1 MLPNARAGEPYDVRL
16 EIATDT
22 GVEAEITEVNFSQDI
37 GLIFDINERRL
48 QGTPGQSGDF
58 ELTVKWSCSSHRD
71 NEKKLLFVVNPDPKS
86 LWKVI
91 DPPSDA
97 PFYKKSIDHQSVC
110 RSGIHIAGASR
121 RGRSHEHVGSFRD
134 DDYYLNFSDVSGW
147 SVLLV

>member
-71 NEKKLLFVVNPDPKS
+71 NEKKLLF
-86 LWKVI
+86 
-91 DPPSDA
+91 
-97 PFYKKSIDHQSVC
+97 C
-110 RSGIHIAGASR
+110 R
-121 RGRSHEHVGSFRD
+121 EP
-134 DDYYLNFSDVSGW
+134 
-147 SVLLV
+147 

>member
-1 MLPNARAGEPYDVRL
+1 M
-16 EIATDT
+16 
-22 GVEAEITEVNFSQDI
+22 
-37 GLIFDINERRL
+37 
-48 QGTPGQSGDF
+48 
-58 ELTVKWSCSSHRD
+58 
-71 NEKKLLFVVNPDPKS
+71 NPDPKS

-147 SVLLV
+147 SVLLVADGAGSAKYSRKAPVSFLKLLVTISSTSSRLKKVLRSKTGSFAGTVRISEQYGSL

>member
-1 MLPNARAGEPYDVRL
+1 M
-16 EIATDT
+16 
-22 GVEAEITEVNFSQDI
+22 
-37 GLIFDINERRL
+37 
-48 QGTPGQSGDF
+48 
-58 ELTVKWSCSSHRD
+58 
-71 NEKKLLFVVNPDPKS
+71 KKLLFVVNPDPKS

-147 SVLLV
+147 SVLLVADGAGSAKYSRKAPVSFLKLLVTISSTSSRLKRS